1 MRNIWRS
8 ASTSCK
14 NQWSK
19 LVDHVPI
26 FWTHCCGLYLKV
38 KLVTDQHAGNEAIS
52 HTSPCPSLLSTAAS
66 ALAQRIC
73 SGKPVGTA
81 KLQPFHPNSPR
92 NGGNW
97 HWSVAP
103 WRHLCFFACQN
114 TANKFQR
121 RMIKSRLIP
130 NMSFLGDVTCPIIFR
145 SAKQVSC
152 PHMQI
157 SLIGIPCTAPLMV
170 ASLEVISYLDFLT
183 FSILKKNYF
192 TSSDPHHDMSGGGC
206 QVGVVRVNWKWYFP
220 KSWQEPWR
228 HPTHLFSGLLRA
240 LVVSCPPFSVA
251 PGTSVCESKAQTCRR
266 RNMPNHVRTPPG
278 KHISINRHQTCQYT
292 SWSKVKS

>member
-73 SGKPVGTA
+73 SGKPVVNGKA
-81 KLQPFHPNSPR
+81 SAIPPKQPQEWRKLTLISCT
-92 NGGNW
+92 
-97 HWSVAP
+97 VKAI
-103 WRHLCFFACQN
+103 CVFFACQN

-130 NMSFLGDVTCPIIFR
+130 NMSFLGDVTCPIIF
-145 SAKQVSC
+145 QVSQTSFRV

-183 FSILKKNYF
+183 FSILKKKLLYF
-192 TSSDPHHDMSGGGC
+192 EWSPPWHVGWWLSGGGC
-206 QVGVVRVNWKWYFP
+206 QGELEVVFFP
-220 KSWQEPWR
+220 SRDKNHEDTP
-228 HPTHLFSGLLRA
+228 HTCFSGLFA
-240 LVVSCPPFSVA
+240 CSCLCPARPSV
-251 PGTSVCESKAQTCRR
+251 
-266 RNMPNHVRTPPG
+266 
-278 KHISINRHQTCQYT
+278 
-292 SWSKVKS
+292 

>member
-1 MRNIWRS
+1 MENKRFRITNDFIVRDIWRS

-14 NQWSK
+14 NEGSK

-26 FWTHCCGLYLKV
+26 FWTHWCGLYLKV

-114 TANKFQR
+114 TAKKFQR
-121 RMIKSRLIP
+121 RMIESRLIP

-145 SAKQVSC
+145 SAKQVFVSS
-152 PHMQI
+152 HANFTNRN
-157 SLIGIPCTAPLMV
+157 SLYSTIDGGITWGHIIFGL
-170 ASLEVISYLDFLT
+170 SDFLY
-183 FSILKKNYF
+183 IYF
-192 TSSDPHHDMSGGGC
+192 
-206 QVGVVRVNWKWYFP
+206 
-220 KSWQEPWR
+220 
-228 HPTHLFSGLLRA
+228 
-240 LVVSCPPFSVA
+240 
-251 PGTSVCESKAQTCRR
+251 
-266 RNMPNHVRTPPG
+266 
-278 KHISINRHQTCQYT
+278 
-292 SWSKVKS
+292 